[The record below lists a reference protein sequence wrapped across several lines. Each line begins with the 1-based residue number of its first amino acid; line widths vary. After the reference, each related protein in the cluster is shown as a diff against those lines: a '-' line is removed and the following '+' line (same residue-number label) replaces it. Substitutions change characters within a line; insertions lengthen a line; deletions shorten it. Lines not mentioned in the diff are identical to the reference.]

1 MFCNT
6 VPAPES
12 APAADFTFHA
22 RGPSQT
28 IPRPDEKLDG
38 QTYRGNRRGKMQSVN
53 AIIVIE
59 LTYLL

>member
-1 MFCNT
+1 MFDT
-6 VPAPES
+6 VPETGTWERATEDDAVLAP
-12 APAADFTFHA
+12 P
-22 RGPSQT
+22 PPPP
-28 IPRPDEKLDG
+28 PRSDG